1 MDGGFNKAVVD
12 QDTMDGTG
20 HGRIEGRA
28 TNQRITVRC
37 RVSTFVGATV
47 MRHKF

>member
-1 MDGGFNKAVVD
+1 MDGGFNKAVVA

-28 TNQRITVRC
+28 TNQRIT
-37 RVSTFVGATV
+37 GAV
-47 MRHKF
+47 PCVDFRRGNGDAS